1 MRLFNIWQKV
11 GNLDHHGLFPLAQD
25 NHILLCFYNSGKLT
39 NNIMWWYSFYLPL
52 TEILY
57 LKSIMF
63 PQTRHRNIKWNVTDL
78 LYPTPE
84 LYTQCPEVTY
94 VHFAL
99 FFLELFCVCIHKY
112 TAITT
117 DISVYVSQIKQLSK
131 HFTNKFK
138 MLCKLILYNF
148 TILYFLYTFWI
159 IYCGHR
165 RARGV
170 RV

>member
-1 MRLFNIWQKV
+1 
-11 GNLDHHGLFPLAQD
+11 
-25 NHILLCFYNSGKLT
+25 
-39 NNIMWWYSFYLPL
+39 
-52 TEILY
+52 
-57 LKSIMF
+57 MF

-117 DISVYVSQIKQLSK
+117 DISVYISQIKQLSK

-138 MLCKLILYNF
+138 MLCKLISYNF

-159 IYCGHR
+159 IFNHSFIEMLENTCIKEHFLSQSSCDWFSIWFHDSELLILVCLLGPT
-165 RARGV
+165 GV
-170 RV
+170 SEMPINYSAW